1 MLTTVINILFVVRY
15 CVGRDLKS
23 YSLTHSLTYTYHS
36 AYICIISLT
45 EGATM
50 FSTLIDVQKYWTS
63 ENWQSTVAMI
73 LDAKLLLDCFC
84 VIVLA
89 ALIVVLLQT

>member
-1 MLTTVINILFVVRY
+1 
-15 CVGRDLKS
+15 
-23 YSLTHSLTYTYHS
+23 
-36 AYICIISLT
+36 
-45 EGATM
+45 M